1 MRLGSAPEVESALE
15 TGTGSDRRGSGSIA
29 RGRSRRGEDLGGVDD
44 GGVPVGVHDLVDLV
58 IEMTRGAKEGERD
71 GKGTQSR
78 LGFGGRVPA
87 RPLISAAH
95 SAASSPD

>member
-1 MRLGSAPEVESALE
+1 MGDWDGVVIAWGAGAVRTGGAGGEKTSGASTMGESP
-15 TGTGSDRRGSGSIA
+15 SGSTI
-29 RGRSRRGEDLGGVDD
+29 SSTSSSS
-44 GGVPVGVHDLVDLV
+44 
-58 IEMTRGAKEGERD
+58 EMTKGAKEGERD

-95 SAASSPD
+95 SAASSPAKR